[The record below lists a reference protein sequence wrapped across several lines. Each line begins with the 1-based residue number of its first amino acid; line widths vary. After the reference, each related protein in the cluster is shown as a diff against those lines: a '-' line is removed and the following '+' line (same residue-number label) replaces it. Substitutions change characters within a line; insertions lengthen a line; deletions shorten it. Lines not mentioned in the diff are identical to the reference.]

1 MHYFGYN
8 SICYFIF
15 LPAGALLGVS
25 EEILGAALITGTAY
39 RKGSINNS
47 FYPSIIVTSRYMIK
61 YPRVVIPVP
70 CRETANVNLYHVT
83 KFPLY
88 LSFTVHYFYT
98 YISSFAQFFSHKNC
112 FEQYL
117 YAVHFLFWEILNLN
131 LRYGPNINDE
141 AKGLICIG
149 KSICVVKRSYRTRLV
164 HCANHVVKFII
175 IITDIATHYRYG
187 FKLSYLICFCA
198 RLHRISGLAGS
209 NIGVR
214 SMTYDFFFHFCQCLV

>member
-1 MHYFGYN
+1 
-8 SICYFIF
+8 
-15 LPAGALLGVS
+15 
-25 EEILGAALITGTAY
+25 
-39 RKGSINNS
+39 
-47 FYPSIIVTSRYMIK
+47 MIK

-83 KFPLY
+83 TWPRDHLTKFPL
-88 LSFTVHYFYT
+88 STHTFYT

-149 KSICVVKRSYRTRLV
+149 KSICVVKRS
-164 HCANHVVKFII
+164 
-175 IITDIATHYRYG
+175 
-187 FKLSYLICFCA
+187 
-198 RLHRISGLAGS
+198 
-209 NIGVR
+209 
-214 SMTYDFFFHFCQCLV
+214 

>member
-1 MHYFGYN
+1 
-8 SICYFIF
+8 
-15 LPAGALLGVS
+15 
-25 EEILGAALITGTAY
+25 
-39 RKGSINNS
+39 
-47 FYPSIIVTSRYMIK
+47 MIK

-131 LRYGPNINDE
+131 MVQILMT
-141 AKGLICIG
+141 
-149 KSICVVKRSYRTRLV
+149 KRKV
-164 HCANHVVKFII
+164 
-175 IITDIATHYRYG
+175 
-187 FKLSYLICFCA
+187 
-198 RLHRISGLAGS
+198 
-209 NIGVR
+209 
-214 SMTYDFFFHFCQCLV
+214 

>member
-1 MHYFGYN
+1 
-8 SICYFIF
+8 
-15 LPAGALLGVS
+15 
-25 EEILGAALITGTAY
+25 
-39 RKGSINNS
+39 
-47 FYPSIIVTSRYMIK
+47 MIK

-83 KFPLY
+83 TWPRDQV
-88 LSFTVHYFYT
+88 SPFYT

-117 YAVHFLFWEILNLN
+117 YAVHFLFWKILNLN
-131 LRYGPNINDE
+131 LRYGPKINDE

-175 IITDIATHYRYG
+175 IIIRHRYA
-187 FKLSYLICFCA
+187 LSLRF
-198 RLHRISGLAGS
+198 
-209 NIGVR
+209 
-214 SMTYDFFFHFCQCLV
+214 